1 MRYIDFGLTKRKKR
15 KEKKKKIYKSV
26 TTLSYFYIQNVN
38 AREREG
44 KKKKERKF
52 VSLDANIET
61 VSNCTP
67 RIENFF
73 LIGLNNAYW
82 KMIRA

>member
-1 MRYIDFGLTKRKKR
+1 MRG
-15 KEKKKKIYKSV
+15 KE
-26 TTLSYFYIQNVN
+26 
-38 AREREG
+38 RER
-44 KKKKERKF
+44 KKKERKF